1 MAILRQSGFVGTITW
16 LGGTRT
22 NQGTLWST
30 PATEVMARFDG
41 VEGEVH
47 AGMTVPSC
55 VRMVPQY
62 PEGTEVRN
70 TRQFSVLSAEQIAE
84 IAARMGLANLSPS
97 LLGATMVLSG
107 IPDFSHVPP
116 GSRLQGSSGAT
127 LVVNLNNRPCTIPSK
142 AIERAHPGFG
152 AAFKPAARDRR
163 GIVAWVEREG
173 LFRLGDEMR
182 LHIPEQRPW
191 AHLDETARMKPAKPG
206 DCQ

>member
-1 MAILRQSGFVGTITW
+1 MPVLKPTAFVGTITW
-16 LGGTRT
+16 LGGTRS
-22 NQGTLWST
+22 NQGTLWSE

-62 PEGTEVRN
+62 VEGTPVRN
-70 TRQFSVLSAEQIAE
+70 TRQFSVLSSEQIAE
-84 IAARMGLANLSPS
+84 IAARMGLAELSPS

-142 AIERAHPGFG
+142 AIERAHPGYG

-173 LFRLGDEMR
+173 LFRLGDTVR

-191 AHLDETARMKPAKPG
+191 KLLDQVLKGAATAE
-206 DCQ
+206 